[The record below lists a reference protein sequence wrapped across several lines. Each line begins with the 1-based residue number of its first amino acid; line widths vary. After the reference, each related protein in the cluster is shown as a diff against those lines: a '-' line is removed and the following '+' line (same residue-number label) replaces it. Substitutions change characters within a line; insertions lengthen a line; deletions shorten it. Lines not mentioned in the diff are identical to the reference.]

1 MIEQAQG
8 SIPVRRWSV
17 EARIMPQLRAVAPL
31 RAGSGA
37 PGPQPVQDGRVGAG
51 HIHDLSPACRS
62 GDQCDSVT
70 ADTERIGYRGERCRG
85 GLPVH
90 GARGYPDH
98 QGAIVLPAHA
108 RARGSGA
115 DPYR

>member
-1 MIEQAQG
+1 M
-8 SIPVRRWSV
+8 
-17 EARIMPQLRAVAPL
+17 LRLRSTAPP
-31 RAGSGA
+31 RAGSRS

-51 HIHDLSPACRS
+51 HIHDLSPACRPADKYH
-62 GDQCDSVT
+62 GVT
-70 ADTERIGYRGERCRG
+70 GDTERIGYPGERCRG
-85 GLPVH
+85 GPPVH

-115 DPYR
+115 DPDR

>member
-8 SIPVRRWSV
+8 SIPVRRWSD
-17 EARIMPQLRAVAPL
+17 EARIMLRLRAAVPP
-31 RAGSGA
+31 RAGSRS
-37 PGPQPVQDGRVGAG
+37 PGPQPVQDGRVSAG

-62 GDQCDSVT
+62 GDQCHGVT
-70 ADTERIGYRGERCRG
+70 ADTERIGYHGERCRS

-90 GARGYPDH
+90 GARGDPDH